1 MLRQGLYRFFGEA
14 LSSPTDEWLG
24 LVRPAAELLDGL
36 GVEPFAFNREW
47 RSLLEVLGGEIELER
62 LEREYVRLFVTA
74 VSPSVCPPMESF
86 YRTQPKGG
94 GTADFLAFLV
104 REYLAMGISVTGRS
118 EAPDHVS
125 TELEVMSIL
134 CSREVEA
141 WEDGRLDMVGVV
153 VDKELRFLHG
163 HLMTW
168 VPAFKS
174 RVMAADPDPVYRELI
189 GAMHSFVVHDADLTY
204 AIRAGVT
211 A

>member
-47 RSLLEVLGGEIELER
+47 RSLLKMLEGQMELGR
-62 LEREYVRLFVTA
+62 LEKEYVRLFVTG
-74 VSPSVCPPMESF
+74 VSPSMSPPIESF

-94 GTADFLAFLV
+94 GTADFLAYLV

-125 TELEVMSIL
+125 TELEVMSVL
-134 CSREVEA
+134 CSQEVEA
-141 WEDGRLDMVGVV
+141 WEAGRLDMVGVV
-153 VDKELRFLHG
+153 VDKEARFLRG

-168 VPAFKS
+168 LPAFKR
-174 RVMAADPDPVYRELI
+174 RVTAADPDPVYRELI

-204 AIRAGVT
+204 AILAGVKS
-211 A
+211 